1 MVTYVE
7 TRKKKKKKT
16 HKIDNGKRKSAIQT
30 NIVLAVKEKKIR
42 VPTNVV
48 ITDKDTDCD
57 SDANLAQ
64 LCADNLGRKI
74 LIENKCDSDA
84 TLAQLCA
91 DSLGRDFPRKVT
103 ATLMLLKLSYA
114 QIA

>member
-1 MVTYVE
+1 MNICIVTFVE
-7 TRKKKKKKT
+7 TRKKKCK
-16 HKIDNGKRKSAIQT
+16 HKSDNGKRKSAIQT

-64 LCADNLGRKI
+64 LCADNLGRKMS
-74 LIENKCDSDA
+74 IETNCDSGA
-84 TLAQLCA
+84 TQDQLCA
-91 DSLGRDFPRKVT
+91 DSLGRDFSKET
-103 ATLMLLKLSYA
+103 DCDSDAT
-114 QIA
+114 

>member
-1 MVTYVE
+1 MNRCIVTFVE
-7 TRKKKKKKT
+7 TQKKKKCK
-16 HKIDNGKRKSAIQT
+16 HKSDNGKRKSAIQT

-64 LCADNLGRKI
+64 LCADKLGRKMS
-74 LIENKCDSDA
+74 IETNCDSGTTQD
-84 TLAQLCA
+84 QLCA
-91 DSLGRDFPRKVT
+91 DSLGRDFSKET
-103 ATLMLLKLSYA
+103 DCDSDAT
-114 QIA
+114 

>member
-7 TRKKKKKKT
+7 TRKKT

-30 NIVLAVKEKKIR
+30 NIVLAVKEKKFR

-74 LIENKCDSDA
+74 WIENKCDSDA

-114 QIA
+114 HVM